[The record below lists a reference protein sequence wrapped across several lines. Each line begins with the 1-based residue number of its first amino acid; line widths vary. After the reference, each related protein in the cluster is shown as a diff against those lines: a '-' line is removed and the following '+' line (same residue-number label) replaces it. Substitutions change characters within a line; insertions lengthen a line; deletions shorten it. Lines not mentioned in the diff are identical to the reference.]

1 MSMHSA
7 TVFLNRLLARGKFR
21 HVQVILAL
29 AELGSVQRT
38 ADAIGMTQSSVSQT
52 LAYLEELLEVR
63 LFERHAR
70 GVRPTPACVDLLPVA
85 RQLMM
90 GVASSAEAVS
100 ARHRHGQG
108 IVRMVASGAATNG
121 LLLDML
127 PDFGDQYPEIQI
139 HLLEAEGQDQLL
151 AIARGEVDLVVC
163 RRPPVLPEGW
173 EFHPLRD
180 DRYVVLCQ
188 ADHPLA
194 RVRSLKWADIGKA
207 TWLLLPVGV
216 AARQCFD
223 DIASNFPQPPSTYP
237 VITRSLNMLWR
248 LLRQRP
254 LLAVLPLNLAR
265 PLLDEGVLVELR
277 VGDAVHI
284 EPIGILQPR
293 AGMGEAA
300 IRLGAYLRKAA
311 AVRVRSRPET
321 RRPAERKRKTPL
333 PRAKA

>member
-1 MSMHSA
+1 MHSA

-70 GVRPTPACVDLLPVA
+70 GVRPTQACADLLPVA

-90 GVASSAEAVS
+90 GVAGGAEIVS
-100 ARHRHGQG
+100 ARHRLGQG
-108 IVRMVASGAATNG
+108 VVRVVASGAATNG
-121 LLLDML
+121 LLLDVL
-127 PDFGDQYPEIQI
+127 PEFGDQYPEIQI

-151 AIARGEVDLVVC
+151 AIARGEVDFVVC

-173 EFHPLRD
+173 GFHPLRD
-180 DRYVVLCQ
+180 DRYVILCH
-188 ADHPLA
+188 AGHPLA
-194 RVRSLKWADIGKA
+194 RIRSLKWLDIAKA

-216 AARQCFD
+216 AARQCFE
-223 DIASNFPQPPSTYP
+223 DIASNFPQPPLTYP
-237 VITRSLNMLWR
+237 VITRSLHMLWH
-248 LLRQRP
+248 LLRHRP

-277 VGDAVHI
+277 VGDDVHL
-284 EPIGILQPR
+284 EPIGILQPK

-300 IRLGAYLRKAA
+300 IRLREFLCKAA
-311 AVRVRSRPET
+311 DRVRSRPEL
-321 RRPAERKRKTPL
+321 RGPAGRKRKTPS
-333 PRAKA
+333 PRAKS